1 MNNSLDIMGM
11 TSLSSSTE
19 LESAKVSAQYQSLK
33 KVEGLNKSSDPQT
46 FAKDI
51 ERVFLNELLKV
62 MLEQTELGK
71 NKTISTYLP
80 VFTEQMAKD
89 FSQKGIGISEFFL
102 NNPGVQKLFKS
113 NENALPAENQSI
125 KIENID
131 KSDKT
136 TDNGPE
142 FQLPLDKKS
151 RISSSFGYRTDPFTG
166 KTKIHN
172 GIDIPMPE
180 GTPVMPASD
189 GRVVFSGEK
198 GGYGKTVVIYH
209 ENGFMSI
216 YAHNSQNLVKEG
228 DVVDKNTKIA
238 LSGSTGRST
247 GPHLH
252 FEVRQDGTPLNPLK
266 AATAY
271 AKAAELEQS
280 TAKG

>member
-1 MNNSLDIMGM
+1 MGM

-113 NENALPAENQSI
+113 NENALPAENQ
-125 KIENID
+125 
-131 KSDKT
+131 
-136 TDNGPE
+136 
-142 FQLPLDKKS
+142 
-151 RISSSFGYRTDPFTG
+151 
-166 KTKIHN
+166 
-172 GIDIPMPE
+172 
-180 GTPVMPASD
+180 
-189 GRVVFSGEK
+189 
-198 GGYGKTVVIYH
+198 
-209 ENGFMSI
+209 
-216 YAHNSQNLVKEG
+216 
-228 DVVDKNTKIA
+228 
-238 LSGSTGRST
+238 
-247 GPHLH
+247 
-252 FEVRQDGTPLNPLK
+252 
-266 AATAY
+266 
-271 AKAAELEQS
+271 
-280 TAKG
+280 